1 MAVQRKFQINAGAAE
16 DQRSAIWLAVTE
28 LDMKPHEIAVLTEAL
43 EKAVHRVMIGRGRV
57 SAGEAKTWEL
67 QKKLPIVGI

>member
-1 MAVQRKFQINAGAAE
+1 
-16 DQRSAIWLAVTE
+16 
-28 LDMKPHEIAVLTEAL
+28 MKPHEIAVLTEAL